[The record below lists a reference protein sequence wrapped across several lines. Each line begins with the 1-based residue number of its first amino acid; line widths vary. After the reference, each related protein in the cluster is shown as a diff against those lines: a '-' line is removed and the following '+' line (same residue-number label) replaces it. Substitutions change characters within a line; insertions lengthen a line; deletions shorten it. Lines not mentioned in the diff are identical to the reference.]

1 MASSYVR
8 KILGFIGIVDVKIVL
23 AGGTLAV
30 DMGQKSL
37 DDFIAPIESGLS
49 ASMRACQRLTAG
61 FTGIAAQNC
70 VPSHRRGRLRFR
82 ARDYFSSR

>member
-1 MASSYVR
+1 MR
-8 KILGFIGIVDVKIVL
+8 QILGFIGIVDVKIVL

-49 ASMRACQRLTAG
+49 ASMRA
-61 FTGIAAQNC
+61 
-70 VPSHRRGRLRFR
+70 
-82 ARDYFSSR
+82 